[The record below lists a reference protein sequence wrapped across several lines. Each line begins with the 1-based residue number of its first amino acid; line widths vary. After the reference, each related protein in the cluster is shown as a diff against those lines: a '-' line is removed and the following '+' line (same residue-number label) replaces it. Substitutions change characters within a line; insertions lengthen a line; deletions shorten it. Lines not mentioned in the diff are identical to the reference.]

1 MFPAYNLLEYT
12 NSRVLANNSLLCYN
26 YCMFDKI
33 KTVIGGMML
42 CVLLC
47 TSCSA
52 HKTKTAVQSANSKEY
67 ISMQEQLQQLLQN
80 EKMSN
85 ETRYAIVNRIA
96 NNMLSVKD
104 YNSLI
109 LFLTGWVDKHP
120 DDMYNSYWLL
130 MTAYAYLENNA
141 EPVAEYYFERII
153 KNYND
158 LMVQGKS
165 IHFLCLQHLIQISTS
180 PANRIS
186 YFNQLITR
194 FPNDV
199 SITELYERLAL
210 EYEKEG
216 EWDQAIKSYQ
226 LFIAQDDAST
236 IQITGIPDAYANA
249 KQLVDFNN
257 SPKDWTFE
265 TLDALVDAVKK
276 AINTY
281 NYRALDSY
289 KSKVNFFAMSWRSDE
304 TATNSLENFSIGSF
318 MGGNRIRYSA
328 TLDESSS
335 PTEAYLRTTGW
346 GQYVS
351 TWYLYF
357 RKVNFPADP
366 DIHGRWEWAG
376 IYFGEKL

>member
-80 EKMSN
+80 EKMSD

-153 KNYND
+153 KNYSD

-165 IHFLCLQHLIQISTS
+165 VHFLCLQHLIQISTS
-180 PANRIS
+180 PSN
-186 YFNQLITR
+186 
-194 FPNDV
+194 P
-199 SITELYERLAL
+199 
-210 EYEKEG
+210 
-216 EWDQAIKSYQ
+216 
-226 LFIAQDDAST
+226 
-236 IQITGIPDAYANA
+236 
-249 KQLVDFNN
+249 
-257 SPKDWTFE
+257 
-265 TLDALVDAVKK
+265 
-276 AINTY
+276 
-281 NYRALDSY
+281 
-289 KSKVNFFAMSWRSDE
+289 
-304 TATNSLENFSIGSF
+304 
-318 MGGNRIRYSA
+318 
-328 TLDESSS
+328 
-335 PTEAYLRTTGW
+335 
-346 GQYVS
+346 
-351 TWYLYF
+351 
-357 RKVNFPADP
+357 
-366 DIHGRWEWAG
+366 
-376 IYFGEKL
+376 